1 MFDIGEK
8 LESIIIVIIGVD
20 RLMAIVNNE
29 LYRKFTTKH
38 LMILLSISVL
48 LLLCVHVALI
58 FHDCATKRR
67 SVSSQ
72 CFDFEVFPTDFLLF
86 HQWTVV
92 IAPYISI
99 VLYIVIYSYL
109 WCNRSSECAV
119 RSIQMKREVLV
130 LKRLT
135 FLIISSFLFY
145 ALPLSVVLCC
155 QDVIGALD
163 VYIWSLASWTL
174 ATQVLIYCWF
184 NKEINKAVKAL
195 LKLQQCRG
203 RKIEPSC
210 SQVNLAN
217 RTTMFQEE

>member
-8 LESIIIVIIGVD
+8 LESVVIVIMGVD

-38 LMILLSISVL
+38 LMILLFISVL
-48 LLLCVHVALI
+48 LLLCIHASLVFQGCTAES
-58 FHDCATKRR
+58 R

-72 CFDFEVFPTDFLLF
+72 CFDFEVFPIDFLLF

-92 IAPYISI
+92 TAPYVSI
-99 VLYIVIYSYL
+99 ILYMVIYSYL
-109 WCNRSSECAV
+109 WCNRSNECTI
-119 RSIQMKREVLV
+119 RSIQMKREVQV

-135 FLIISSFLFY
+135 FLITSSFLFY

-163 VYIWSLASWTL
+163 VYIWSLASWSL
-174 ATQVLIYCWF
+174 ATQVLIYCWY
-184 NKEINKAVKAL
+184 NKEINKTVKTL

-210 SQVNLAN
+210 SQVN